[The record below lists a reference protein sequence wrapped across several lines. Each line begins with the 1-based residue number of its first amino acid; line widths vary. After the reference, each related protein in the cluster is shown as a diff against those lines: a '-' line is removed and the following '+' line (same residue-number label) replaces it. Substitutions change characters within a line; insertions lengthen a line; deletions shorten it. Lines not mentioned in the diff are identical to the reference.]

1 MPFSWHADGRT
12 YCGHRLPGWRLR
24 AACASAARVLFKQV
38 EEAEATG
45 KVNFHITALPAPYV
59 HFIEQS
65 GGIHSPNAAP
75 ASVAPSAPELEV
87 VRFFFEPFGQEL
99 GSFLPGGPAVPSA
112 VGRVAVDIHQGGRVQ
127 YSSRSILSPYEAF
140 EFFNDVVRP
149 QHSAASATTTA
160 RTMACRTRRRSW
172 LTRERGAGGLPRNA
186 KRHRPLAG
194 GGVAMSQ
201 TGAAQPRNGGG
212 SMARGRRRRTA
223 GSRCRRGRRSR
234 RWSDE
239 SRGFTRYR
247 VGRNG
252 PETRD
257 DHDRTVAIGGTV
269 DPTLSC
275 STIRSKT

>member
-1 MPFSWHADGRT
+1 M
-12 YCGHRLPGWRLR
+12 
-24 AACASAARVLFKQV
+24 

-75 ASVAPSAPELEV
+75 ASVTPSAPELEV

-212 SMARGRRRRTA
+212 SMARAMA
-223 GSRCRRGRRSR
+223 GGVGGGGQRARAVGAAGGVGGGVMSLE
-234 RWSDE
+234 D
-239 SRGFTRYR
+239 SRGTGL
-247 VGRNG
+247 V
-252 PETRD
+252 ETDQRPATTTIE
-257 DHDRTVAIGGTV
+257 RS
-269 DPTLSC
+269 LSMERW
-275 STIRSKT
+275 IQRPAG